1 MRKEKNTGNTERQE
15 SIIKIVDV
23 STDQHQLEIEIDR
36 QVKTLRALI
45 RKLQPIERQRYFD
58 GLLSHMLSQPV
69 QYPEFSSH
77 INDSYDY
84 CNLSVDELSL
94 IKELSVKVHE
104 LYQLAG
110 GDPE

>member
-1 MRKEKNTGNTERQE
+1 MRKEKNTGNTEKQ
-15 SIIKIVDV
+15 SSVIKIIDV
-23 STDQHQLEIEIDR
+23 SADQHQLEIEIDR

-69 QYPEFSSH
+69 DYHGQSSH

-84 CNLSVDELSL
+84 CNLSVNELEL
-94 IKELSVKVHE
+94 IRELSVKVHE
-104 LYQLAG
+104 LYHLT
-110 GDPE
+110 GDPD